1 MTKLF
6 EKAIE
11 TVSQLPPAAQDEIA
25 RAMLRLAAQD
35 DTPEEIPP
43 EHLAYVLEGLK
54 QSLRGEFAQDD
65 EVEAL
70 FRRFGK

>member
-6 EKAIE
+6 EQAVE
-11 TVSQLPPAAQDEIA
+11 AVSQLPAEAQDQIA

-35 DTPEEIPP
+35 EEPEEIPA
-43 EHLAYVLEGLK
+43 EHLAHVLEGLQ
-54 QSLRGEFAQDD
+54 QSLRGEFASDD
-65 EVEAL
+65 QVEAL